1 MSPAAVRW
9 VQLRIQ
15 SSNRRIR
22 CSNPTNPYLSYRTR
36 APIKQWIYLERELNS
51 ELGESVE
58 WMCAVQARESSALIE
73 EADER
78 VISRANTAINLRAA
92 PHTYGLV

>member
-1 MSPAAVRW
+1 MDV
-9 VQLRIQ
+9 
-15 SSNRRIR
+15 
-22 CSNPTNPYLSYRTR
+22 
-36 APIKQWIYLERELNS
+36 
-51 ELGESVE
+51 
-58 WMCAVQARESSALIE
+58 CAVQARERERESSALIE